1 MQVVVHPAVAGV
13 VALVE
18 EVVQTSCNITGKEV
32 GSLGGKAGYLSY
44 FA

>member
-18 EVVQTSCNITGKEV
+18 EVVQTSVISQVKRF